1 MTEREITA
9 PVALCRAD
17 GSLNPD
23 AVGWSRRPLHDT
35 SRIGR
40 GLRDRG
46 RNKRWE
52 YWAVV
57 SPTHIVSVTVSSL
70 DYAAVHGFWVR
81 DRRTGETIDRGRV
94 AGPWTASLPGSLG
107 GGPARAKSGPLEI
120 DIRDEPGGTRLR
132 ARSTGVSV
140 DVLAEADADHESLAV
155 VVPWSERRF
164 QYTVKDVGRRARG
177 TVTVDGETTELV
189 DAWAVLDHGRGRWHH
204 DVRWN
209 WAAAVGQTDGH
220 QVGLQ
225 FGARWT
231 DGTGMTENALI
242 VDGHVT
248 KISEDVVWG
257 YDLERPMDPWTI
269 RGTDVDLTVTPEYDH
284 VSRTDLGPIGTRG
297 DQVFGVFDGWIRVDG
312 RRIEVRELFGW
323 AEDVA
328 NRW

>member
-1 MTEREITA
+1 MTEREIIA
-9 PVALCRAD
+9 PVPLCRPD

-35 SRIGR
+35 SGIGR
-40 GLRDRG
+40 GLRDKG

-70 DYAAVHGFWVR
+70 DYAALHGFWVR
-81 DRRTGETIDRGRV
+81 DRRTGETIDRGTIGG
-94 AGPWTASLPGSLG
+94 AWTASLPGSLG
-107 GGPARAKSGPLEI
+107 DGPARAKAGKLEI
-120 DIRDEPGGTRLR
+120 DIREEEGGTRLR
-132 ARSTGVSV
+132 ARAEGVSV
-140 DVLAEADADHESLAV
+140 DVLAHADADHQSMAV
-155 VVPWSERRF
+155 VVPWSARRF
-164 QYTVKDVGRRARG
+164 QYTVKDVGRRATG
-177 TVTVDGETTELV
+177 TLTVDGETTELT

-209 WAAAVGQTDGH
+209 WAAAVGLTDGH

-248 KISEDVVWG
+248 KISEDVAWG
-257 YDLERPMDPWTI
+257 YDLAHPMEPWTI
-269 RGTDVDLTVTPEYDH
+269 RGADVDLTVTPEYDK
-284 VSRTDLGPIGTRG
+284 VSRTNLGIIGTRG
-297 DQVFGVFDGWIRVDG
+297 DQVFGHFNGWIRVNG
-312 RRIEVRELFGW
+312 ERIEVRDLFGW

-328 NRW
+328 NKW

>member
-1 MTEREITA
+1 MSEREIIA
-9 PVALCRAD
+9 PVALCRPD
-17 GSLNPD
+17 GGLDPD

-35 SRIGR
+35 SGIGR
-40 GLRDRG
+40 GLRDKG

-52 YWAVV
+52 YWAIV

-81 DRRTGETIDRGRV
+81 DRRTGETIDRGRIG
-94 AGPWTASLPGSLG
+94 GPWTASLPGSLG
-107 GGPARAKSGPLEI
+107 DGPARAKSGPLEI
-120 DIRDEPGGTRLR
+120 DIRDEEGGTRLR
-132 ARSTGVSV
+132 ARADGLSV
-140 DVLAEADADHESLAV
+140 DVLAEADADHQSLAV

-164 QYTVKDVGRRARG
+164 QYTVKDVGRRAVG
-177 TVTVDGETTELV
+177 TLKVAGETIELA

-209 WAAAVGQTDGH
+209 WAAAVGRTGGH

-242 VDGHVT
+242 VDGNVT
-248 KISEDVVWG
+248 KISEDVLWT
-257 YDLERPMDPWTI
+257 YDLERPLEPWTI

-284 VSRTDLGPIGTRG
+284 VSRTNLGIIGTRG
-297 DQVFGVFDGWIRVDG
+297 DQVFGVFDGWIRVEG
-312 RRIEVRELFGW
+312 ERIEVRDLFGW